1 MSVIPRDCKIVR
13 KSDALPELFNL
24 KLVEAKYKG
33 DPQMRAVKD
42 LVQDK
47 DPDIEKKV
55 RAIGAYLGQHTH
67 DFHVRENCLCMDER
81 LVIPVPLR
89 KAVVNGIHCFH
100 PDRTKTFDAA
110 SDVFFPYIH
119 RSLVAGSDGCKE
131 RTEAGKSLKPMCA
144 KGDIGKIYEPREP
157 NDGLQLDFWGQIE
170 YLNESNKYILAA
182 VYWFS

>member
-13 KSDALPELFNL
+13 KSDALPEFINL

-33 DPQMRAVKD
+33 VPQMRAVKD

-100 PDRTKTFDAA
+100 PDRTKMFDAA
-110 SDVFFPYIH
+110 SDVCFPSSTGVWW
-119 RSLVAGSDGCKE
+119 RARMGAKNAPKQLKALNQCAPKVTLGRFTNLGSLTMAC
-131 RTEAGKSLKPMCA
+131 
-144 KGDIGKIYEPREP
+144 
-157 NDGLQLDFWGQIE
+157 N
-170 YLNESNKYILAA
+170 
-182 VYWFS
+182 